1 MSRPPTPP
9 PDGIDINAI
18 VNPIDDSIEAMSSPT
33 ALFSID
39 RFNNHTPPPVRPDI
53 RAKRKSNQLI
63 APASPRSPSKRPA
76 TSATRSSPCRSAFR
90 ALVRAAASCR
100 DGTNQVPRRVS
111 PPSVLQSVFD
121 DPLPPPPIVRRS
133 KSPNKDTKKGR
144 SRTMLGL
151 IPKTEFLHEFHP
163 SFSNKTN
170 LTSAQI
176 NKDLKDKRK
185 WMNAHFHLWDN
196 QWQKQNDDVVGPRLR
211 SSNKEIEDWIIDSV
225 KKGPAPGKTF
235 DEWEAGVLQEAERRA
250 AEEDQITKLF
260 ISRERRK

>member
-1 MSRPPTPP
+1 MMKPGRNAKSLLVIFWPRHPKSPNILYHTTIYTITPNHCIMSRPPTPP
-9 PDGIDINAI
+9 PDGIDLNAI
-18 VNPIDDSIEAMSSPT
+18 ANPTDDSIEAMSSPT

-39 RFNNHTPPPVRPDI
+39 LSNNHTPPPVRPDI

-90 ALVRAAASCR
+90 AVVRAAASCL

-133 KSPNKDTKKGR
+133 KSSNKDTKKGR

-151 IPKTEFLHEFHP
+151 IPKTEFLHEFRP
-163 SFSNKTN
+163 SFSIKTN

-185 WMNAHFHLWDN
+185 WI
-196 QWQKQNDDVVGPRLR
+196 R
-211 SSNKEIEDWIIDSV
+211 SRF
-225 KKGPAPGKTF
+225 A
-235 DEWEAGVLQEAERRA
+235 
-250 AEEDQITKLF
+250 
-260 ISRERRK
+260 